1 MEEESRKEEKQEEKP
16 LEKMTVIDLKK
27 IALEIPDIK
36 GVSAMKKDELLSV
49 IKEHRGIKDEET
61 PVKKGKKKPAKAA
74 LDKKKL
80 KGKISQLK
88 QEKEA
93 ARGKEDR
100 KRVDMLR
107 RRLSRLKKQTRKA
120 AQA

>member
-1 MEEESRKEEKQEEKP
+1 MEEENKKEEKQEKKP

-27 IALEIPDIK
+27 IALEIPGIK
-36 GVSAMKKDELLSV
+36 GVSAMKKDELLAV
-49 IKEHRGIKDEET
+49 IKEHKGVKDEE
-61 PVKKGKKKPAKAA
+61 PARKDKKKPAKAA

-120 AQA
+120 TQA